1 MDPTRA
7 PLPVEFRLLGPVAV
21 CDANGEPL
29 AVGSP
34 RQRAVL
40 AALLLH
46 GGESL
51 SVDQF
56 VDLLWPGDA
65 PRTAATMVHGAVAG
79 LRRVLDG
86 NRRGDAPQV
95 LVTRDGGYTLQ
106 VAPEQVDAVRFERFM
121 TAGRRLID
129 ESPARAS
136 GLLADAL
143 GEWRS
148 SALAGVEE
156 HFARA
161 AAARLEELRLQC
173 VELHADAELRLGRQ
187 HDAVA
192 RLEGLVA
199 AHPLRERLCAHL
211 MLGLYRCGR
220 QADAL
225 AAYSTLRRTLVDE
238 LGVEPASDLQRLQV
252 SILRHG
258 KELQLADRPVVAYRY
273 AALPVPVSSFVGR
286 DRERDEV
293 SSLLAVHRL
302 VTLTGTGGAGKTRL
316 AVEVTRRLVDC
327 GEVEA
332 VLVDLTPVT
341 TSPLV
346 RETLA
351 DALGVRAEPGQGLS
365 RAIGVALS
373 ARPVVIVLDN
383 CEHLV
388 AACADLVQ
396 SLLAASAL
404 VRVLATSREALGVPG
419 EQVHAVQPLST
430 ASPQESWDRIA
441 ACEAVQLFE
450 ARAAAVRPG
459 FAVTEQNAALV
470 LHVCRRVDGVPLAIE
485 LAAARAAALPLSELA
500 GRLDDRFGLLE
511 SATRTADRR
520 HRSLSAALDWSYDL
534 LSQAEQSLFVRLAV
548 FPAAFDLRA
557 AEAVAADRALPPRD
571 VALLLSRLVL
581 CSMVQLEDE
590 ADGGTRYRLLE
601 TTRAYA
607 RERLDQAVRVVLDER
622 HAARYLA
629 VAQEAESRLFQV
641 GSGPWLERLHA
652 ERDNLRAALRWCF
665 GAGGDPGRGARLV
678 GCLWHYW
685 DLRGARDEG
694 LHWVHNALATVG
706 PSQPGRRMPLL
717 SAGALLHL
725 GRADFTAT
733 ARLAAEQLTLARD
746 VAHRAWEGDALAM
759 LATIDWA
766 HGRFDRAQQRY
777 EDAVAASLAGD
788 DLWRAAMAEAQLARL
803 HRDRREPDAAR
814 AVARR
819 SLAHA
824 EAVGEELARG
834 LALDVLASAE
844 YRWGSDAEARR
855 LVEDALAHYRL
866 VHYREGEASA
876 LQLAG
881 AIALRSH
888 ARGPA
893 RDAFRQ
899 SLDLCRRIGHRA
911 GTAAALE
918 GLAAVAS
925 TGGEQDEA
933 TELTR
938 AAAALRAEIGVAGPT
953 ADQPPSTTISCDLA
967 AD

>member
-1 MDPTRA
+1 
-7 PLPVEFRLLGPVAV
+7 
-21 CDANGEPL
+21 
-29 AVGSP
+29 
-34 RQRAVL
+34 
-40 AALLLH
+40 
-46 GGESL
+46 
-51 SVDQF
+51 
-56 VDLLWPGDA
+56 
-65 PRTAATMVHGAVAG
+65 MVHGAIAG
-79 LRRVLDG
+79 LRKVIDED
-86 NRRGDAPQV
+86 RRGDAPQV

-106 VAPEQVDAVRFERFM
+106 VAPEQIDAVRFERLLA
-121 TAGRRLID
+121 AGRRLID

-136 GLLADAL
+136 GLLSDAL

-156 HFARA
+156 YFARA
-161 AAARLEELRLQC
+161 AATRLEELRQQC
-173 VELHADAELRLGRQ
+173 VELHADAELRLGRH
-187 HDAVA
+187 HDVVA

-199 AHPLRERLCAHL
+199 AHPVRERLCAHL
-211 MLGLYRCGR
+211 MLALYRCGR

-238 LGVEPASDLQRLQV
+238 LGVEPGSELQRLQV

-258 KELQLADRPVVAYRY
+258 KELQLRGPDRPVGAHRH

-286 DRERDEV
+286 EREREEV

-316 AVEVTRRLVDC
+316 AVEVTRRLADC
-327 GEVEA
+327 GDVDA

-341 TSPLV
+341 DPTLV

-351 DALGVRAEPGQGLS
+351 DALGVRAEPGQRLS

-373 ARPVVIVLDN
+373 ARPVLIVLDN

-419 EQVHAVQPLST
+419 EQVHPVQPLRI
-430 ASPQESWDRIA
+430 AAPQESWDRIA

-459 FAVTEQNAALV
+459 FAVVEQNASLV
-470 LHVCRRVDGVPLAIE
+470 LHVCRRVDGLPLAIE
-485 LAAARAAALPLSELA
+485 LAAARVAALPLRELA

-511 SATRTADRR
+511 SATRAADRR
-520 HRSLSAALDWSYDL
+520 HRSLSAALDWSYNL
-534 LSQAEQSLFVRLAV
+534 LSEAEQGLFARLTV
-548 FPAAFDLRA
+548 FPAGFDLPA
-557 AEAVAADRALPPRD
+557 AEAVAADRELPPRD

-581 CSMVQLEDE
+581 SSMVQLEDE
-590 ADGGTRYRLLE
+590 VDGGARYRLLE

-607 RERLDQAVRVVLDER
+607 RERLDQAVPVVLDER
-622 HAARYLA
+622 HAAHYLA
-629 VAQEAESRLFQV
+629 VAQEAGPHLFQV

-678 GCLWHYW
+678 GYLWHYW
-685 DLRGARDEG
+685 DLRGAREEG
-694 LHWVHNALATVG
+694 LHWVHTALATVG
-706 PSQPGRRMPLL
+706 PDQPGRRMPLL

-725 GRADFTAT
+725 GRADFMAT
-733 ARLAAEQLTLARD
+733 ARMAAEQLALARD
-746 VAHRAWEGDALAM
+746 VAHRGWEGDALAM

-766 HGRFDRAQQRY
+766 GGHFDRAQQRY
-777 EDAVAASLAGD
+777 EDAVGALLAGG
-788 DLWRAAMAEAQLARL
+788 DLWRVAMAEAQLARL
-803 HRDRREPDAAR
+803 HRDRHEPDAAR
-814 AVARR
+814 AVALR

-834 LALDVLASAE
+834 LALDVLASTE

-866 VHYREGEASA
+866 VHYLEGEASA

-888 ARGPA
+888 ACGPA
-893 RDAFRQ
+893 RDAFQQ

-925 TGGEQDEA
+925 TRGEPGEA

-938 AAAALRAEIGVAGPT
+938 AAAALRAEIGLPS
-953 ADQPPSTTISCDLA
+953 PPPIGRRARRLA
-967 AD
+967 AT

>member
-1 MDPTRA
+1 MDPIRA
-7 PLPVEFRLLGPVAV
+7 PVPVEFRLLGPLAV
-21 CDANGEPL
+21 CDSDGNRL

-40 AALLLH
+40 AALLLYR
-46 GGESL
+46 GESL
-51 SVDQF
+51 SVDQL
-56 VDLLWPGDA
+56 VDLLWSGDA

-79 LRRVLDG
+79 LRRVLERD
-86 NRRGDAPQV
+86 RRGDAPQV

-106 VAPEQVDAVRFERFM
+106 VAPEQVDAVRFERLLA
-121 TAGRRLID
+121 AGRRLVD
-129 ESPARAS
+129 ESPAQAC

-143 GEWRS
+143 SEWRS
-148 SALAGVEE
+148 SALVGVEE
-156 HFARA
+156 HFARVE
-161 AAARLEELRLQC
+161 AARLEELRQQC
-173 VELHADAELRLGRQ
+173 VELHADAELRLGRH
-187 HDAVA
+187 HDVVA

-199 AHPLRERLCAHL
+199 AHPLRERLTSHL
-211 MLGLYRCGR
+211 MLALYRCGR

-225 AAYSTLRRTLVDE
+225 AAYSTLRRTLADE
-238 LGVEPASDLQRLQV
+238 LAVEPGSELQRLQV

-258 KELQLADRPVVAYRY
+258 KELQLDRPVRAHRY

-286 DRERDEV
+286 DRERDDV
-293 SSLLAVHRL
+293 SSLLAAHRL

-316 AVEVTRRLVDC
+316 AVEVTRRLADC
-327 GEVEA
+327 GDADA

-341 TSPLV
+341 TSALV

-351 DALGVRAEPGQGLS
+351 DALGVRAEPGQRLS
-365 RAIGVALS
+365 PAIGVALS
-373 ARPVVIVLDN
+373 ARPVLIVLDN

-419 EQVHAVQPLST
+419 EQVHPVQPLHI

-459 FAVTEQNAALV
+459 FAVTEQNASLV

-520 HRSLSAALDWSYDL
+520 HRSLSAAMDWSYNL

-548 FPAAFDLRA
+548 FPAGFDLRA
-557 AEAVAADRALPPRD
+557 AEAVAADRELPPRD

-581 CSMVQLEDE
+581 SSMVQLEDE
-590 ADGGTRYRLLE
+590 ADGGARYRLLE

-607 RERLDQAVRVVLDER
+607 RERLDQAMRVVLDER
-622 HAARYLA
+622 HAAHYLA
-629 VAQEAESRLFQV
+629 VAQEAEPRLFQV

-685 DLRGARDEG
+685 DLRGAREEG

-706 PSQPGRRMPLL
+706 PDLPGRRMPLL

-725 GRADFTAT
+725 GRADFVAT
-733 ARLAAEQLTLARD
+733 AHLAAEQLALARD
-746 VAHRAWEGDALAM
+746 NAHRAWEGDALAM

-766 HGRFDRAQQRY
+766 RGRFDRAQQRY
-777 EDAVAASLAGD
+777 EDAVGAVLAGG

-803 HRDRREPDAAR
+803 HRDRHEPDAAR
-814 AVARR
+814 AVALR

-888 ARGPA
+888 TCGPA

-899 SLDLCRRIGHRA
+899 SLELCRRIGHRA

-925 TGGEQDEA
+925 TSGEQSEA

-938 AAAALRAEIGVAGPT
+938 AAAALRAEIGLPGPT
-953 ADQPPSTTISCDLA
+953 DEQPPSTTISRDLA